1 MSWSINLQGPPE
13 VVTRE
18 IADAILLLDRALDY
32 SQNSDA
38 HTINVSLGGY
48 VSWNDDREVT
58 SSNVSFS
65 VEETLYPPNP
75 PSVN

>member
-1 MSWSINLQGPPE
+1 MSWSINLSGPPE

-38 HTINVSLGGY
+38 HTVSVSLGGY
-48 VSWNDDREVT
+48 VSWNEDREVT

-65 VEETLYPPNP
+65 VGETLHPPNP
-75 PSVN
+75 PSL